1 MANTV
6 KGSARKGKRVTHSP
20 KAHPSSA
27 PMQGGNT
34 PGGTPNGG
42 MGKGAGQSNLGGH
55 GNAVK
60 GNV

>member
-1 MANTV
+1 MNTV

-27 PMQGGNT
+27 PSHAGGV
-34 PGGTPNGG
+34 PGGSAGGG
-42 MGKGAGQSNLGGH
+42 MGKGAAQSNLRGSGS
-55 GNAVK
+55 GVK

>member
-27 PMQGGNT
+27 PSHAGGV
-34 PGGTPNGG
+34 PGGTAGG
-42 MGKGAGQSNLGGH
+42 GTGKGAAQSNLKGH
-55 GNAVK
+55 GNSVLGK
-60 GNV
+60 V

>member
-1 MANTV
+1 MNTV

-27 PMQGGNT
+27 PSHAGGV
-34 PGGTPNGG
+34 PGGSAGGG
-42 MGKGAGQSNLGGH
+42 MGKGAAQKNLKGSGS
-55 GNAVK
+55 GVK

>member
-1 MANTV
+1 MASTV

-27 PMQGGNT
+27 PMQGGGV
-34 PGGTPNGG
+34 PGGSAGGG
-42 MGKGAGQSNLGGH
+42 MGKGAAQSNLRGSGS
-55 GNAVK
+55 GVK